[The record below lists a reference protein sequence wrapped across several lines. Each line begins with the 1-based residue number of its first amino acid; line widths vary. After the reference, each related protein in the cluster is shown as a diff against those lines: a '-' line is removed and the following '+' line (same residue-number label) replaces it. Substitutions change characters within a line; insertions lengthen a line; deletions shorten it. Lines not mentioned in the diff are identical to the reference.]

1 MVWLD
6 GEIENR
12 FTTGIYNQRAIIP
25 TLYQP
30 IWYQKMPRKEQGW
43 ITFQSSDE
51 ERRILEQISQQT
63 QRTKTEIL
71 REMIRQMGR
80 SFSSDPMNVNS
91 IEFSEDMEEGEEASL
106 ASKSPNAEALQAVQ
120 ISARNILRAKVKRI
134 VKGTVN
140 AEVTLEI
147 APGVE
152 LVSIVTRTSA
162 DKLGLKKGK
171 EVFAVIKSSSVMIAA
186 GGD

>member
-1 MVWLD
+1 M
-6 GEIENR
+6 
-12 FTTGIYNQRAIIP
+12 
-25 TLYQP
+25 
-30 IWYQKMPRKEQGW
+30 EQVC
-43 ITFQSSDE
+43 
-51 ERRILEQISQQT
+51 QQT

-80 SFSSDPMNVNS
+80 SNTTAPLDVNT
-91 IEFSEDMEEGEEASL
+91 IDFSEDLEAEEIASAEENTAT
-106 ASKSPNAEALQAVQ
+106 LQTVQ
-120 ISARNILRAKVKRI
+120 ISARNVLRAKVKRI

-140 AEVTLEI
+140 AEVTLAI

-171 EVFAVIKSSSVMIAA
+171 EVFAVIKSNSVMIAA
-186 GGD
+186 G

>member
-1 MVWLD
+1 
-6 GEIENR
+6 
-12 FTTGIYNQRAIIP
+12 
-25 TLYQP
+25 
-30 IWYQKMPRKEQGW
+30 MPRKEQGW

-51 ERRILEQISQQT
+51 ERQILEQLCQQT

-80 SFSSDPMNVNS
+80 SPSSTPIDTS
-91 IEFSEDMEEGEEASL
+91 AIELSEDLDEEDEIASETEG
-106 ASKSPNAEALQAVQ
+106 AADLQAVQ
-120 ISARNILRAKVKRI
+120 ISARNILKAKVKRI

-140 AEVTLEI
+140 AEVTLAI

-162 DKLGLKKGK
+162 DKLKLAKGK

-186 GGD
+186 S

>member
-1 MVWLD
+1 
-6 GEIENR
+6 
-12 FTTGIYNQRAIIP
+12 
-25 TLYQP
+25 
-30 IWYQKMPRKEQGW
+30 MPRKEQGW

-51 ERRILEQISQQT
+51 ERRILEQVSQQT

-80 SFSSDPMNVNS
+80 SFSSDPLNVNS
-91 IEFSEDMEEGEEASL
+91 IEFSEDLEEEGEEASL
-106 ASKSPNAEALQAVQ
+106 AHGARDTETLQAVQ
-120 ISARNILRAKVKRI
+120 ISARNILRANVKRI
-134 VKGTVN
+134 VKGSVN

-147 APGVE
+147 APGVD

-171 EVFAVIKSSSVMIAA
+171 QVFAVIKSSSVMIAA
-186 GGD
+186 G

>member
-1 MVWLD
+1 
-6 GEIENR
+6 
-12 FTTGIYNQRAIIP
+12 
-25 TLYQP
+25 
-30 IWYQKMPRKEQGW
+30 MPRKEQGW

-51 ERRILEQISQQT
+51 ERQILEQICQRT

-71 REMIRQMGR
+71 REMIRQMGQ
-80 SFSSDPMNVNS
+80 SSSSTHLDVNA
-91 IEFSEDMEEGEEASL
+91 IEFSEDIEEEEEEMPVVSFANESMKT
-106 ASKSPNAEALQAVQ
+106 AMLQAVQ
-120 ISARNILRAKVKRI
+120 ISARNILKAKVKRI

-140 AEVTLEI
+140 AEVTLVI

-186 GGD
+186 G